1 MVASTGPLKDQEPNT
16 KKLVYVLNGQ
26 RAKQFDVLVNMDHLG
41 RLSPRHAVVVRSVR
55 KATEPLKV
63 FAASQGVQSASPHRT
78 AEEHRQAQY
87 LLQLSNTYTKDPKA
101 VLEQLHPLYE
111 AMASRRRVGFLVKS
125 QKDLWKFHGFQSFWT
140 LLHDVVRDTRPL

>member
-1 MVASTGPLKDQEPNT
+1 MVATTGPLKDQEPNT

-26 RAKQFDVLVNMDHLG
+26 RAKQFDVLVHMDQLG
-41 RLSPRHAVVVRSVR
+41 RLSARHVVAVRSVR
-55 KATEPLKV
+55 KAAQSLKV
-63 FAASQGVQSASPHRT
+63 FDTSQDVQPTIPYRA

-111 AMASRRRVGFLVKS
+111 ALASRRRVGFLVRS